1 MEIKNNKNYKTIYLT
16 EEEFKELEDFK
27 VESGV
32 PNTEGTF
39 KKIKIDGQTKL
50 IKRHTRGK
58 HQELISYNIGM
69 FLKYKDI
76 LLKHNSHLVLP
87 EEEVK
92 LKNSYSNI
100 YTLKLIEGIP
110 LQYLLRCDE
119 CNFKIK
125 LLQNLGSI
133 LNKFGYIPNFPYNLH
148 IGDLHEGNIILDTK
162 RNLKII
168 DTTSLYIENT
178 NHFLFDNPNDVP
190 ESKYLEY
197 NKEIK
202 KEKYHNK
209 YKKGYLHSII
219 PSKDSDIFCYIIIIL
234 NTLLQLEASMLNYNS
249 LLNYL
254 DYLENI
260 GIDLNFL
267 YSVTTLFSLSPN
279 INPYNYISSITNEQ
293 LSEAHYLK
301 YKKRTGIDL
310 INCI

>member
-1 MEIKNNKNYKTIYLT
+1 MKIKINKNYKTIYLT
-16 EEEFKELEDFK
+16 EEEFNELEDFK

-32 PNTEGTF
+32 PNNEGTF
-39 KKIKIDGQTKL
+39 KKIEINGQTKL
-50 IKRHTRGK
+50 IKQHIRGK
-58 HQELISYNIGM
+58 HQELISYNINM

-76 LLKHNSHLVLP
+76 LLKNNPHLVLP

-92 LKNSYSNI
+92 LENSYSNI
-100 YTLKLIEGIP
+100 YTLELIEGIP

-133 LNKFGYIPNFPYNLH
+133 LNKFGYIPNFPYNLYF
-148 IGDLHEGNIILDTK
+148 GDLHEGNIILDTK
-162 RNLKII
+162 RNLRIV

-178 NHFLFDNPNDVP
+178 HHFLFENPNDVP

-209 YKKGYLHSII
+209 YKQGYLHSII

-234 NTLLQLEASMLNYNS
+234 NTLAQLEASMLNYNS

-279 INPYNYISSITNEQ
+279 INPYKYISSITNEQ
-293 LSEAHYLK
+293 INEAHYLK
-301 YKKRTGIDL
+301 YQKRTNIDL
-310 INCI
+310 TTCI